1 MHDMT
6 QHRRLAGIGLG
17 LLLGGMGAASAAPS
31 VYEVRHHFEETPVV
45 SGAVLGS
52 LAPTLGRDGK
62 LYGLKLK
69 DMGTLSGSVWR
80 RSTCVLY
87 RHDPASGVHEELGS
101 IEANG
106 GGLAA
111 NRTNDSGTRCSAP
124 VEDDNGDW
132 YWNTFF
138 GGAESAGQLLRYRPG
153 QGIETVFSFSAAA
166 DSQQGSYPQSVLTRA
181 TDGTFYGTT
190 ARGGTHG
197 NGVIFAF
204 TPGQGVRLL
213 HALERDPVLDL
224 GDIRLG
230 GTLVLSEDGKRLFG
244 AFSNEVGNHLIPN
257 AADTLYAL
265 DRDTGAM
272 TRLAR
277 TDRRNNITNIYR
289 PAGSDDLTFT
299 HANAQQ
305 GSADTYGMTFNRYLA
320 AEQRMVQTDHALP
333 VNDPGGGANAVGL
346 TPGGDGSLYGVFAAG
361 GANLSSATGRTGS
374 IYRLKADGKYEVIHM
389 LAGLSNGKLPEGA
402 NPQGGLTLG
411 PDGRL
416 WGVTDN
422 GGNFDQGTLF
432 ALTPGDAIS
441 PMLTFT
447 LVGSGEVN
455 STVLNFPEPHTIVA
469 GQWAKFRWASV
480 QADDCEGGGDWPTP
494 GPIPASGELEVT
506 PSTPGEY
513 RYVVSCRN
521 TAEPTQRFTE
531 TQYLKVLPTTGEHI
545 EAGNGGGGGGAL
557 TLPALLLALLGLAGA
572 RRQPAARRVRTH
584 RAPN

>member
-69 DMGTLSGSVWR
+69 DMGALSGSVWR

-111 NRTNDSGTRCSAP
+111 SRTNDSGTRCSAP

-190 ARGGTHG
+190 ARGGAHG

-299 HANAQQ
+299 HSNALQD
-305 GSADTYGMTFNRYLA
+305 GAGTYGMTFNRYLA

-506 PSTPGEY
+506 PTTPGEY